1 MRCAEN
7 PLISPKDVTPT
18 RDDFEVVSVLN
29 PAVTQYQDQIILL
42 MRVCE
47 RPVQQ
52 PGVLSVPLLDLD
64 QDTGVKVE
72 RFSKNDPELDCDDP
86 RVFKYRGRTYLTT
99 LSHLRIARS
108 RDGIHFS
115 VDPAPFIFPSGPD
128 EEYGVEDPRIT
139 VIDDSYTL
147 YYVAV
152 SRYGIS
158 TVLARTRDWHTCEK
172 RSIIFPANH
181 KDVAIFPERIRGQ
194 YRALIRP
201 DTGAYANPSMWTA
214 SSPDLLHW
222 GNYQFL
228 MGPRNNTWDGL
239 RIGAG
244 TVPIKTDRGWLEI
257 YHGASDQ
264 NVYSLGLLLLDLQD
278 PSKILFRCENP
289 FFVPTEPY
297 ERNGFFSDVVFTNG
311 MLAFH
316 DSGLIMLYYGA
327 ADQYICGARLQ
338 LDDLLKM
345 CSSV

>member
-1 MRCAEN
+1 MRCDEN
-7 PLISPKDVTPT
+7 PLISPQDVAPT
-18 RDDFEVVSVLN
+18 RDDFEVASVLN
-29 PAVTQYQDQIILL
+29 PAVTQYQDQIILV

-52 PGVLSVPLLDLD
+52 SGVLSVPVLDLD
-64 QDTGVKVE
+64 QGGVKVE
-72 RFSKNDPELDCDDP
+72 LFREDDPELECDDP
-86 RVFKYRGRTYLTT
+86 RILKYRGRTYLTT

-108 RDGIHFS
+108 TDGIHFTA
-115 VDPAPFIFPSGPD
+115 DPDPFIFPAGPD

-139 VIDDSYTL
+139 IIDDIYYV

-158 TVLARTRDWHTCEK
+158 TVLARTRDWHTWE
-172 RSIIFPANH
+172 RLSIIFPANH
-181 KDVAIFPERIRGQ
+181 KDVAIFPERINGH
-194 YRALIRP
+194 YHALIRP
-201 DTGAYANPSMWTA
+201 DTGAYANPCMWTA

-222 GNYQFL
+222 GKYQFL
-228 MGPRNNTWDGL
+228 MGPRRNTWDGR

-244 TVPIKTDRGWLEI
+244 TVPLRTNRGWLEI

-278 PSKILFRCENP
+278 PSNVLFRSENA

-311 MLAFH
+311 MITFR
-316 DSGLIMLYYGA
+316 DSDMIMLYYGA